1 MRFFRKLLAVV
12 FAAIASLAV
21 LAPAGAKTT
30 KPWQKPA
37 NLTFFQ
43 SKDEVR
49 FHPLVR
55 SNIPLVRAQVDGR
68 DVCALVDSG
77 SDNNAIAL
85 PLAKKLGLKKQRNLA
100 RVNTPAGP
108 VQGYITTRA
117 RVEVTGQFRVDNA
130 FIALP
135 FPDIDCGRGL
145 KVEVIFGLPTIN
157 AMSIFIDNP
166 NRRIAFAP
174 TGRLTPQSK
183 RHLKIDWIDNKVEGE
198 LEGKPVRMTLDT
210 GQNEALQVND
220 KAFKRFFAGRK
231 TTPHLPI
238 RTSGGTIT
246 NTRKIDGA
254 KLTVG
259 GTDPL
264 FVRAVRYP
272 DSGWETPVVL
282 GYAIFN
288 NNPVIFDAGQ
298 KAIYVF

>member
-1 MRFFRKLLAVV
+1 MSFSRKLLAVV
-12 FAAIASLAV
+12 CVSIASLAF
-21 LAPAGAKTT
+21 LAPANAKNT

-37 NLTFFQ
+37 NLIFFQ
-43 SKDEVR
+43 SGDEVR
-49 FHPLVR
+49 FHPLMR
-55 SNIPLVRAQVDGR
+55 ANIPLVRATVDGR
-68 DVCALVDSG
+68 EVCALVDSG

-85 PLAKKLGLKKQRNLA
+85 PLAKKLGLKKQRSLA

-108 VQGYITTRA
+108 VEGYITSRA
-117 RVEVTGQFRVDNA
+117 RVEVPGQFRVDNA

-135 FPDIDCGRGL
+135 FPDIDCGQGL
-145 KVEVIFGLPTIN
+145 TVEMIFGLPTIN

-166 NRRIAFAP
+166 NNRIAFAP
-174 TGRLTPQSK
+174 TGRLTPESK

-210 GQNEALQVND
+210 GQNEPLQVNT
-220 KAFKRFFAGRK
+220 KAFARFFAGRK
-231 TTPHLPI
+231 TSPHLPI

-246 NTRKIDGA
+246 NTRKVEGA

-259 GTDPL
+259 GTNPL

-272 DSGWETPVVL
+272 DTGWETPVVL